1 MKILARLV
9 VSSLSMLMFESPAFA
24 SDACLLSVE
33 ELSAATGREFSAGE
47 ARKDI
52 ATGEAQCFYAQKAN
66 PKRGMSLRIHAQKAA
81 SRFEATKRATSF
93 GSEPVDLPG
102 VGDAAYFNG
111 TSAGV
116 LVGEK
121 AAILGTLR
129 GAGDPKIDRAKVAEL
144 LKLVTARLK

>member
-1 MKILARLV
+1 MKILARFV
-9 VSSLSMLMFESPAFA
+9 FSSLGMLMFGSPALA
-24 SDACLLSVE
+24 SDACLLSAE
-33 ELSAATGREFSAGE
+33 ELSTATGREFSAGE

-52 ATGEAQCFYAQKAN
+52 VTSEPQCFYAQKAN
-66 PKRGMSLRIHAQKAA
+66 PKRGVLLRIHTQKAA

-93 GSEPVDLPG
+93 GSEPVDLSG